1 VSGFTFYLG
10 IHHGHWLRTIP
21 VPVCVSHSVLRE
33 YKRAVPA
40 RQPGGSWILDSG
52 AFSEIAA
59 HGRWTTTPQR
69 FAADSRRYYEQV
81 GGRCD
86 FVAPMDWMCEPK
98 MVAKTGLSVREH
110 QYRTVE
116 SVLELRSLAP
126 DLPIAPVIQGWDLD
140 SYIECVGL
148 YAEAGIDLKAEPAVG
163 LGSVCKRQ
171 HTEEIGRIVTVLAD
185 QFGIESLH
193 GFGVKSQGIAKY
205 GAVLA
210 SSDSL
215 AWSYDGRKT
224 PGCAHGTRGKTEANC
239 IEFGLEWR
247 ARTLSKLN
255 PWHQPGLAVF
265 A

>member
-1 VSGFTFYLG
+1 MSGFTFYLG

-247 ARTLSKLN
+247 AKTLSKLN

>member
-1 VSGFTFYLG
+1 MSGFTFYLG